1 MRRGVS
7 LLVTIFLV
15 AFFIES
21 FENLHQSDI
30 LGQKVIHFADDD
42 SDGYDGDDQ
51 CPSVT
56 GNSTEDRIGCID
68 SDGDGYSDADENWN
82 MSDGADAFPQN
93 SAAWSDIDGDGY
105 SDQPN
110 LNITDDCPSRYGKSR
125 QVLWGCADMDL
136 DWIPD
141 VIDTDIDG
149 DGISNELEIASS
161 SALFQYNPLDPNSVP
176 QDSDYDMI
184 PDAVDS
190 DDDNDG
196 WPDLLEQ
203 DRGTDPLDTK
213 STPFNKYFGI
223 ETGFFYLGG
232 IDTTSN
238 YEAEAI
244 EISVSGILEVVTEE
258 LIIPFLLVPIY
269 FFIFYS
275 RRQYFKRLSLEISL
289 CKYQKELNKVEK
301 KINQAIE
308 NRKIK
313 TLHGLILRNKIEE
326 RENGL
331 RLEEE

>member
-1 MRRGVS
+1 MRKFVS
-7 LLVTIFLV
+7 LLVTAFLV
-15 AFFIES
+15 VSFIQFFD
-21 FENLHQSDI
+21 NLQQLDT
-30 LGQKVIHFADDD
+30 LGQITNHFADDD
-42 SDGYDGDDQ
+42 SDGYDADDQ
-51 CPSVT
+51 CPSIA
-56 GNSTEDRIGCID
+56 GNSTEDRIGCMD
-68 SDGDGYSDADENWN
+68 SDGDGYSDADDNWN
-82 MSDGADAFPQN
+82 LSDGADAFPQN

-105 SDQPN
+105 TDQPN
-110 LNITDDCPSRYGKSR
+110 LEITDDCPSRYGKSR
-125 QVLWGCADMDL
+125 QVLFGCADMDL

-161 SALFQYNPLDPNSVP
+161 NALFQYNPLDPNSVP
-176 QDSDYDMI
+176 LDSDYDMI
-184 PDAVDS
+184 PDAVDD

-203 DRGTDPLDTK
+203 DRGTDPLDAK
-213 STPFNKYFGI
+213 NTPFNKYFGI

-232 IDTTSN
+232 FDMTGD

-244 EISVSGILEVVTEE
+244 EISISGVLEVVTEE
-258 LIIPFLLVPIY
+258 LIIPLLLVPVY

-275 RRQYFKRLSLEISL
+275 RRQYFKQLTLEVNQ

-326 RENGL
+326 RENDL
-331 RLEEE
+331 RFEEE

>member
-149 DGISNELEIASS
+149 DGNADI
-161 SALFQYNPLDPNSVP
+161 V
-176 QDSDYDMI
+176 M
-184 PDAVDS
+184 
-190 DDDNDG
+190 
-196 WPDLLEQ
+196 
-203 DRGTDPLDTK
+203 
-213 STPFNKYFGI
+213 
-223 ETGFFYLGG
+223 
-232 IDTTSN
+232 
-238 YEAEAI
+238 
-244 EISVSGILEVVTEE
+244 VVTDSYC
-258 LIIPFLLVPIY
+258 LTLRTCMGGGSVNMPLQHQSCCRINLGP
-269 FFIFYS
+269 
-275 RRQYFKRLSLEISL
+275 
-289 CKYQKELNKVEK
+289 K
-301 KINQAIE
+301 KCDCVQE
-308 NRKIK
+308 HR
-313 TLHGLILRNKIEE
+313 
-326 RENGL
+326 
-331 RLEEE
+331 